1 MDLTKKIG
9 YRVVNKRGEEGTIV
23 EVNDHIKVDFGSKTA
38 LFPMNTFIKGFL
50 SFKDETSNN
59 EVAEAIKQAEQEET
73 KIVVSAQ
80 DNKRDGFANM
90 FGKDYHVEHLRRQPI
105 LTYQQ
110 VESQFGIKISG
121 FGRGINI
128 TDESIVL
135 ISSMEKKAGSF
146 VYHDHWTED
155 GDYIYSGE
163 GKTGDQ
169 KLTKGNLA
177 IANAAD
183 DRKTIYLFVKFSPK
197 EYYFQGKVTCVDY
210 FSETEKDESGCIRK
224 EYKFILRKSEE

>member
-1 MDLTKKIG
+1 
-9 YRVVNKRGEEGTIV
+9 
-23 EVNDHIKVDFGSKTA
+23 
-38 LFPMNTFIKGFL
+38 
-50 SFKDETSNN
+50 
-59 EVAEAIKQAEQEET
+59 
-73 KIVVSAQ
+73 
-80 DNKRDGFANM
+80 
-90 FGKDYHVEHLRRQPI
+90 
-105 LTYQQ
+105 
-110 VESQFGIKISG
+110 
-121 FGRGINI
+121 
-128 TDESIVL
+128 
-135 ISSMEKKAGSF
+135 MEKKAGSF

-183 DRKTIYLFVKFSPK
+183 DRKAIYLFVKFSPK

-224 EYKFILRKSEE
+224 EYKFILRKSE